1 MQITFKVM
9 VTVRMAGLY
18 AMRSIPRA
26 GGFWYEQV
34 VFSYLLGQ
42 KPPARVHARG
52 GDTQAQWQR
61 YEKDHQSRGKI
72 GFKESA

>member
-1 MQITFKVM
+1 
-9 VTVRMAGLY
+9 
-18 AMRSIPRA
+18 MRSIPRA

-42 KPPARVHARG
+42 NHLLAYMHEG